1 MVPEMAVSS
10 DENSNYLLNL
20 NLYLYPDQP
29 AYWLSEHLFVSRIFP
44 YACPHQFY
52 YSVSVYYMYTSSDDS
67 NFFQK

>member
-10 DENSNYLLNL
+10 DKNSNYLLNH
-20 NLYLYPDQP
+20 NLYLIPDQP
-29 AYWLSEHLFVSRIFP
+29 AYWFSEHLIV
-44 YACPHQFY
+44 ACPDQFY